1 VDNPDLPP
9 SFNFEL
15 VKMFESENDVVQYIT
30 GSNYESTDVPKLALA
45 VVFDGTDATVN
56 YNYKIRVNSTG
67 FNAPE
72 DEGRPAT
79 PTTPPTDKNF
89 ATFIKEDD
97 QSCPIIIGGTPEIGP
112 YGTSCTGRY
121 MYNGAITIQ
130 RLVNDFIMV
139 DSGAKAN
146 GYYVA
151 EHGVKYAPFP
161 SPEYIQNGFYAD
173 IAGTYVI
180 LSSNCRSSISRTTN
194 NSLVFVTFSFR
205 APLGNPG
212 SALSCSRHG
221 SVHYAREA
229 TQAERTDENDERERI

>member
-1 VDNPDLPP
+1 
-9 SFNFEL
+9 
-15 VKMFESENDVVQYIT
+15 MFETY
-30 GSNYESTDVPKLALA
+30 
-45 VVFDGTDATVN
+45 
-56 YNYKIRVNSTG
+56 
-67 FNAPE
+67 
-72 DEGRPAT
+72 
-79 PTTPPTDKNF
+79 
-89 ATFIKEDD
+89 IKEDD
-97 QSCPIIIGGTPEIGP
+97 ESCIDIIGGGPYVGP

-139 DSGAKAN
+139 DSGAKDS

-161 SPEYIQNGFYAD
+161 SPEYIENGFYAQ
-173 IAGTYVI
+173 IAGTYI
-180 LSSNCRSSISRTTN
+180 NLSSDCQSSMSITTN
-194 NSLVFVTFSFR
+194 DSLVFVTFRFR

-212 SALSCSRHG
+212 SALSCCRHH